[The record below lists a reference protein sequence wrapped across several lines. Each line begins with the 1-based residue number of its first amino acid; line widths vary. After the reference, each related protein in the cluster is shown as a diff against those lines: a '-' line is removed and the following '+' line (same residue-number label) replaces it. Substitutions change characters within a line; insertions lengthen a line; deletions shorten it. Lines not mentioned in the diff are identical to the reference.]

1 MVRAQ
6 ACSWGQSQTSSGHR
20 KANGRPPHY
29 QVPSHKH
36 RSNQKLGNASM
47 FSLLKKGRSYGSV
60 CESALF
66 VPFYALAGFLL
77 HSAGPIQLLRAAKMY
92 NSSVVIRAIRAV
104 LSNIRLV
111 NFFFC
116 ILCCT
121 CMIDLS
127 FARAEGAPQ
136 LLPITSLR
144 LLHDAP
150 ATLRHRCPTPQR
162 LYCALCL
169 CQRPHIGRSTALE
182 LYDSITP

>member
-1 MVRAQ
+1 
-6 ACSWGQSQTSSGHR
+6 
-20 KANGRPPHY
+20 
-29 QVPSHKH
+29 
-36 RSNQKLGNASM
+36 M

-150 ATLRHRCPTPQR
+150 QPHFDIVVRHRKGCTVLCACVNAPTSAEAR
-162 LYCALCL
+162 
-169 CQRPHIGRSTALE
+169 H
-182 LYDSITP
+182 